1 MAKFMGSV
9 GSLIYSTVSTLL
21 DNQVALRLSTTVN
34 DLVTTGFKV
43 VEEVLKVARDLTA
56 PDPAQ
61 PPQPEPGEQP

>member
-1 MAKFMGSV
+1 MAKLMGSV
-9 GSLIYSTVSTLL
+9 GSLIYSAVSTLL
-21 DNQVALRLSTTVN
+21 DNQVAPRLSTTMN

-61 PPQPEPGEQP
+61 PSQPEQGEQP